1 MSVIPL
7 PQEPAAPEPQVRA
20 VTSKVFVRGLKL
32 DVEIGAYTHEQGRT
46 QPLIIDVELDAPVAG
61 ALELSDVV
69 NYEKVVK
76 AAKAI
81 AAEGHID
88 LVETFA
94 ERLARACLA
103 DPRVTCARVRVEKPM
118 ALAPDADAAGVQL
131 TLVKG

>member
-7 PQEPAAPEPQVRA
+7 PHEPAAPEPLVRA
-20 VTSKVFVRGLKL
+20 VASKVFVAGLKL
-32 DVEIGAYTHEQGRT
+32 DVEIGAYAHEVGRT
-46 QPLIIDVELDAPVAG
+46 QPLVIDVELEAPVAG
-61 ALELSDVV
+61 AVQLGDVV

-103 DPRVTCARVRVEKPM
+103 DPRVASVRVRVEKPM
-118 ALAPDADAAGVQL
+118 ALAPDADAAGVEL
-131 TLVKG
+131 ILAKA

>member
-7 PQEPAAPEPQVRA
+7 PHEPAAPEPQVRA
-20 VTSKVFVRGLKL
+20 AMSKVFVRGLRL
-32 DVEIGAYTHEQGRT
+32 DIEIGAYDHEFGRT
-46 QPLIIDVELDAPVAG
+46 QPLVIDVELDAPVAG
-61 ALELSDVV
+61 AQALGDVV
-69 NYEKVVK
+69 NYEKIVK

-103 DPRVTCARVRVEKPM
+103 DARVTSARVRVEKPE
-118 ALAPDADAAGVQL
+118 ALAPDAEAAGVEL